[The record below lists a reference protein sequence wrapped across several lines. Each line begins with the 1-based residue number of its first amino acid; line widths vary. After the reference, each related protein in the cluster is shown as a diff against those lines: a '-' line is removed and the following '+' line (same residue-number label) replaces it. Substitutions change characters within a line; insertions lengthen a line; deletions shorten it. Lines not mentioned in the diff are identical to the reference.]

1 MNLGISGS
9 AVILYSLMSNEF
21 ENEIKRFLGPNGP
34 LAKSLPRYEKR
45 PEQAQMA
52 SSVLRAM
59 DEGSI
64 LVVEAGTG
72 TGKTL
77 AYLVPAIYFGG
88 RVVISTGTKALQ
100 EQLANKDLPVLEKEF
115 EIFSAVMKGRS
126 NYLCWKRY
134 KEFGREPTFNFR
146 TEIPFYEIIKKW
158 VSETRT
164 GDRAEIKGL
173 PDDFSAWRQM
183 SSTSEQCI
191 GQKCEYFDECFVTR
205 MRAEAQHA
213 DIVVVNHHLFFA
225 DLSLKDEVPH
235 QIIPDYNTVIF
246 DEAHSLSEVATEY
259 FGVQISNWRMED
271 LAQDI
276 RRMEKLGDVSVDD
289 LRIALRALEKME
301 RSVNTVLQTVATYGR
316 NYGSEGSRFSME
328 RFKTNEVIVEEGN
341 NACSDLKTLGSA
353 LTTLSGQD
361 EMAGNLP
368 ERANSFARDLLFI
381 ISQEDEGHIYWAET
395 RGRGVV
401 LRASPAELGP
411 ILDQKLFSKPMPVTF
426 TSATLAVQSKN
437 NWSFS
442 HFKSELGLDTQIRK
456 VEEKWLPSS
465 YKWEEQAVLYVP
477 NNMPDPS
484 SSEFIV
490 NASREMLRIIRI
502 SKGRAFLLFTSYR
515 NLEAAYDL
523 LGPHISYTVL
533 KQGDAPKSELLEEFR
548 QDESSVLFAT
558 QSFWEG
564 VDVSGQAL
572 SCVIIDKLPFASPGD
587 PLTSAKIER
596 IKRNGGNAFMDFQL
610 PSAVI
615 SLKQGLGRLI
625 RNKED
630 YGILAVLDSR
640 IHKKQYGKTFIKSL
654 PPVPLTTKISD
665 LENFIKKH
673 EEK

>member
-1 MNLGISGS
+1 
-9 AVILYSLMSNEF
+9 MSNEF
-21 ENEIKRFLGPNGP
+21 EKEIKRFLGPKGP
-34 LAKSLPRYEKR
+34 LAKILPRYQKR

-52 SSVLRAM
+52 SSVLNAM
-59 DEGSI
+59 DSGSI

-100 EQLANKDLPVLEKEF
+100 EQLVNKDLPVLEKEF

-134 KEFGREPTFNFR
+134 KEFGQEPTFNFR
-146 TEIPFYEIIKKW
+146 KEIPFYELIQKW
-158 VSETRT
+158 ALETKT

-183 SSTSEQCI
+183 SATGEQCI
-191 GQKCEYFDECFVTR
+191 GQKCDYFDECFVTR
-205 MRAEAQHA
+205 MRAEAQQA

-225 DLSLKDEVPH
+225 DLALKDEVPH

-246 DEAHSLSEVATEY
+246 DEAHSLAEVATEY
-259 FGVQISNWRMED
+259 FGVQVSNWRMED
-271 LAQDI
+271 LAQDV
-276 RRMEKLGDVSVDD
+276 RRMERLGGVNADD
-289 LRIALRALEKME
+289 LRTALRALEKME
-301 RSVNTVLQTVATYGR
+301 RSVNSVLQTISTYGKS
-316 NYGSEGSRFSME
+316 YGLEGSRFSLE
-328 RFKTNEVIVEEGN
+328 RFKTNDVILEEGER
-341 NACSDLKTLGSA
+341 ASSDLKDLASA
-353 LTTLSGQD
+353 LGNLSD
-361 EMAGNLP
+361 DNDAAGNLP
-368 ERANSFARDLLFI
+368 ERARSLASDLRFV
-381 ISQEDEGHIYWAET
+381 ISQEDEDHIYWAET
-395 RGRGVV
+395 RGRGVT

-411 ILDQKLFSKPMPVTF
+411 VLDQKLFSKPMPVTF
-426 TSATLAVQSKN
+426 TSATLAVQAN
-437 NWSFS
+437 NEWSFS
-442 HFKSELGLDTQIRK
+442 HFKSDLGLDNQMRK

-465 YKWEEQAVLYVP
+465 YDWKKQAILYVP
-477 NNMPDPS
+477 NHMPDPS

-515 NLEAAYDL
+515 NLDAAYEL
-523 LGPHISYTVL
+523 LEPHISYSVL
-533 KQGDAPKSELLEEFR
+533 KQGDAPKSELLEKFR
-548 QDESSVLFAT
+548 RDESSVLFAT

-572 SCVIIDKLPFASPGD
+572 SCVVIDKLPFSSPGD

-596 IKRNGGNAFMDFQL
+596 IKRKGGNPFMDFQL

-630 YGILAVLDSR
+630 YGILSVLDSR
-640 IHKKQYGKTFIKSL
+640 IHKKRYGKTFIKSL
-654 PPVPLTTKISD
+654 PPVPLTMKINDLDEFITKN
-665 LENFIKKH
+665 EGK
-673 EEK
+673 